1 MKELIGKTVKI
12 TKLESVR
19 YKDGHPNGIEEGFT
33 HIGTLRNVEI
43 GGVLEMTGPRGI
55 WDYFYTSRIDK
66 IEGDLVYTKNSV
78 YKVEEYVPVPNVNP
92 EGL

>member
-1 MKELIGKTVKI
+1 MKELIGKVIKI

-33 HIGTLRNVEI
+33 HVGTLRNVEI
-43 GGVLEMTGPRGI
+43 GEMLVMDDWRG
-55 WDYFYTSRIDK
+55 YFHTSVVNK